1 MFSNFRYPIILFML
15 SLAGL
20 MIGMAFKILH
30 WPGGQL
36 ITGSMIMVQVLSIV
50 WLIIIIVKSPKS

>member
-1 MFSNFRYPIILFML
+1 ML

-50 WLIIIIVKSPKS
+50 WLVIIIIKSPKA